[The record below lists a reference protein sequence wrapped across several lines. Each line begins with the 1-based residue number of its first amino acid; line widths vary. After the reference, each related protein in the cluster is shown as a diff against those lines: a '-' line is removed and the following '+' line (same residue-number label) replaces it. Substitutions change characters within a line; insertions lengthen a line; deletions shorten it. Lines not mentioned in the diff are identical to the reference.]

1 MYPNFHYW
9 SHIRKRL
16 DPNRLFFNSYLDRI
30 FSTFPTTATT
40 IMAANTMTDITDGDH
55 PHNDDKTEM
64 INNNNNK
71 IEENDHKAMDLSDSV
86 H

>member
-30 FSTFPTTATT
+30 FSTFPTTTT
-40 IMAANTMTDITDGDH
+40 TTMAANTTIADGDH
-55 PHNDDKTEM
+55 HHNDDKTEM